1 MRWPVDANYPDD
13 LFRGT
18 AEVYVRFR
26 PAYPAAL
33 LDHLVT
39 RAGVG
44 PGARLLD
51 LGCGTGQVAIPLS
64 DRFAQV
70 WAVDLEPEM
79 VEVGRRNAADAGADN
94 IRWSIGRAE
103 DVDAPAGH
111 FRLVSAGNAF
121 QRLDRRLIA
130 CRCLEW
136 LEPGGCFAAVGG
148 ENPWSGGQSWQVAVA
163 AVIAD
168 WTAPDPSGASDPGP
182 RLTHEEVLLEAGFVD
197 VAPHRFPTPHAWTPD
212 TVIGYMRTMA
222 FLHGVR
228 ASGTDERLEAE
239 VRRAI
244 LAVEPEGNLRQDI
257 PFWSVVG
264 TRP

>member
-18 AEVYVRFR
+18 AEVYGRFR

-79 VEVGRRNAADAGADN
+79 VEVGQRKAADAGAHN
-94 IRWSIGRAE
+94 IRWSTGRAE
-103 DVDAPAGH
+103 DIDA
-111 FRLVSAGNAF
+111 
-121 QRLDRRLIA
+121 
-130 CRCLEW
+130 
-136 LEPGGCFAAVGG
+136 
-148 ENPWSGGQSWQVAVA
+148 
-163 AVIAD
+163 
-168 WTAPDPSGASDPGP
+168 
-182 RLTHEEVLLEAGFVD
+182 
-197 VAPHRFPTPHAWTPD
+197 
-212 TVIGYMRTMA
+212 
-222 FLHGVR
+222 
-228 ASGTDERLEAE
+228 
-239 VRRAI
+239 
-244 LAVEPEGNLRQDI
+244 
-257 PFWSVVG
+257 
-264 TRP
+264 